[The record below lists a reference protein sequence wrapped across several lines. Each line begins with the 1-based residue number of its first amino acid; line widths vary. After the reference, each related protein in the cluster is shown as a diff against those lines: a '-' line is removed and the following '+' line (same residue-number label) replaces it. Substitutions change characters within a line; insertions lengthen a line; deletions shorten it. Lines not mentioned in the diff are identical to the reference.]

1 MQKLKKIICALFG
14 HKWCIFAEFKR
25 IGVNEYVH
33 GVKCSRCGKEKYVKT
48 EKLNSL
54 IIIKNESIN
63 YSGTK
68 YGAK

>member
-14 HKWCIFAEFKR
+14 HKWCTFAEFKR

-48 EKLNSL
+48 EKLNS
-54 IIIKNESIN
+54 
-63 YSGTK
+63 
-68 YGAK
+68 